1 MAGLSA
7 RAGAAGLLMSS
18 VGGEDATEIERDAV
32 DAVLMKLFLLTR
44 PRTAQLRADAAGAP
58 VEDAAR
64 AAAALDADEKERLIG
79 ALWQLGGDGEAMRA
93 AQDGFGL
100 SDERLAALKPTN

>member
-1 MAGLSA
+1 MAALSP
-7 RAGAAGLLMSS
+7 RAGAAGLLMMA

-44 PRTAQLRADAAGAP
+44 PKTAQLRAEAEGADAESAA
-58 VEDAAR
+58 EAAR
-64 AAAALDADEKERLIG
+64 VLDADEKERLVS

-93 AQDGFGL
+93 VQTRFGL
-100 SDERLAALKPTN
+100 SEERLAALKPTN